1 MSFGLLEHFRDL
13 TTLTKAINFYAK
25 KETLHIHVIIPKK
38 FSTEVIVNG
47 FYFPFKLFK
56 NILRNNFKNII
67 QKSFRDFPHFEN
79 RFTAKEYQIAFQ
91 KAGSQQQVTFGG
103 SFFYP
108 FFALPRPFDKI
119 ITKFFSKKMYK
130 LFYWSNMR
138 SDIFSFSISP
148 QFTYVGINKIEN

>member
-1 MSFGLLEHFRDL
+1 MNALDVY
-13 TTLTKAINFYAK
+13 TKRNIYDYLA
-25 KETLHIHVIIPKK
+25 
-38 FSTEVIVNG
+38 
-47 FYFPFKLFK
+47 KLFK

-79 RFTAKEYQIAFQ
+79 RFTGKEYQIAFQ
-91 KAGSQQQVTFGG
+91 KAGIQHQVTFGG